1 MRKNGLKPSTF
12 KHVEAELANYHE
24 TQKEIAK
31 RREEL
36 MYPTMSEE
44 LVGSRGSTISDPTA
58 AKAARIVMDRR
69 LKELERIE
77 DAITS
82 VYMRLEEKPKRLVH
96 MVYWTKNQKT
106 WEGIAMELE
115 IGRTTLFRWR
125 SEIIKEIADR
135 LGWK

>member
-1 MRKNGLKPSTF
+1 MRNNGLKPSTF

-44 LVGSRGSTISDPTA
+44 LVGSRGSMVSDPTS

-69 LKELERIE
+69 LRELERIE

-82 VYMRLEEKPKRLVH
+82 VYDRLEEKPKQLVH
-96 MVYWTKNQKT
+96 MVYWTRNKKT
-106 WEGIAMELE
+106 WEGVAMELE

-125 SEIIKEIADR
+125 NEIIKEIADR